1 MCKSCLSGAI
11 RMHSSMCTDD
21 ISYPTC
27 FLGAVFPHIRRGSIP
42 IWSYLISFLG
52 KKKDEKEEEKIT
64 NHNMGEA
71 KELPS
76 SKPSVSSCYFVTNHN
91 SRPEVYIPYIG
102 AAEFRFR
109 WRHAKFGPRADLFI
123 WRWLR
128 TDCICGCLILNKT
141 KTVPRMVE
149 LEFLKALLKI
159 NWRRSLWDR
168 EMMPTVNMPIA
179 LSPPRQ
185 VRYFCFEI
193 ISFIRWSCG

>member
-11 RMHSSMCTDD
+11 RMHSSIFPTQPVSLARYFP
-21 ISYPTC
+21 ISGGEAYL
-27 FLGAVFPHIRRGSIP
+27 FEA
-42 IWSYLISFLG
+42 IWLASG
-52 KKKDEKEEEKIT
+52 KKKKDEKEEEKIT

-109 WRHAKFGPRADLFI
+109 WRHAKFVPRADLFI

-128 TDCICGCLILNKT
+128 TDCICGCLIQNKT

-159 NWRRSLWDR
+159 NRRRSLWDR

-193 ISFIRWSCG
+193 MSFIRWSCG